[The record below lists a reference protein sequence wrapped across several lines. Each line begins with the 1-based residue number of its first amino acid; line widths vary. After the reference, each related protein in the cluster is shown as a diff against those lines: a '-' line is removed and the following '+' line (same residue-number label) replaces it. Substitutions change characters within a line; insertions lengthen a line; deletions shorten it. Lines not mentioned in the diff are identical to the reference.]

1 MRHEKATAPVE
12 QFSYLM
18 SHVSC
23 LGKLNKKSAFNRFL
37 AKLLPALLLCH
48 LGTAAPLPPRPFP
61 PDTVRRGLAP
71 VVAPS
76 DTLVRVLPCPAGP
89 ERRRVGQVV
98 FAGNSVTHERIL
110 RAELDFRPGDTLAL
124 PDLAARLESN
134 RRRLF
139 NLQLFHAVLAQASC
153 NSQGNWQILFSVQ
166 ERWYTF
172 PVPIFSLA
180 DRNFRAWLDRADRW
194 QRLDYGLH
202 LTRVNFRGRN
212 EQVILNLQ
220 FGFNRKYELFYEAPG
235 LGRRR
240 RLGFGA
246 GVSSYQSRTVDYATR
261 ADRLVPVRADDGF
274 PIQRF
279 YASGGLRLRH
289 TVQSLSALDV
299 SYHRQQI
306 SDSVVA
312 RNPAYFGGRAGREF
326 LDVSLVST
334 RNRRNTFAYPL
345 TGSFAQAALTHRV
358 FLTSGLPD
366 LTAVRLRG
374 ARYLALGGRFY
385 YAAGLS
391 GQLRLTRA
399 LAYADSRAFG
409 YETLVRGFD
418 EYVVDGRHY
427 ALAQQGVSYRLFNAT
442 KIRLNALNNPKINTI
457 PLVLYLNL
465 FTDAGYVFAPP
476 ARPGNRLPNQ
486 LLSSVG
492 LGLHAVTFY
501 DRVFT
506 VEYTLNS
513 LGQTGYFFRT
523 EFPI

>member
-1 MRHEKATAPVE
+1 M
-12 QFSYLM
+12 L
-18 SHVSC
+18 
-23 LGKLNKKSAFNRFL
+23 
-37 AKLLPALLLCH
+37 ALLLFW
-48 LGTAAPLPPRPFP
+48 LGAAAPLPLPAPA
-61 PDTVRRGLAP
+61 DTTVRRGLAP
-71 VVAPS
+71 VVAPRDS
-76 DTLVRVLPCPAGP
+76 LVRVLPCPGP
-89 ERRRVGQVV
+89 VRRRVSQVLFV
-98 FAGNSVTHERIL
+98 GNSVTKERIL

-124 PDLAARLESN
+124 PDLAARLEAN

-153 NSQGNWQILFSVQ
+153 NSQGEWLILFSVQ

-180 DRNFRAWLDRADRW
+180 DRNFRAWLNRADRW

-212 EQVILNLQ
+212 EQVITNLQ

-246 GVSSYQSRTVDYATR
+246 GVSYYQSHTVDYATL
-261 ADRLVPVRADDGF
+261 ADRLTPVSDDDRF

-289 TVQSLSALDV
+289 TVQSLSAFDI
-299 SYHRQQI
+299 SYHREQI
-306 SDSVVA
+306 STEVFA
-312 RNPAYFGGRAGREF
+312 ANPDYYGGRATREY
-326 LDVSLVST
+326 LDFSFGST
-334 RNRRNTFAYPL
+334 RNHRNTFAYPL

-358 FLTSGLPD
+358 FLNPGLAD
-366 LTAVRLRG
+366 LTALRLRY

-385 YAAGLS
+385 YALGLG
-391 GQLRLTRA
+391 GQLRLSRA
-399 LAYADSRAFG
+399 LAYTDSHAFG
-409 YETLVRGFD
+409 YEALVRGFD
-418 EYVVDGRHY
+418 EYVVDGRH
-427 ALAQQGVSYRLFNAT
+427 ALLAQQGVSYRLFNAT
-442 KIRLNALNNPKINTI
+442 EIRLNALNNPKINTI

-465 FTDAGYVFAPP
+465 FADAGYVFAPQVV
-476 ARPGNRLPNQ
+476 PGNQLPNQ
-486 LLSSVG
+486 LLRSVG
-492 LGLHAVTFY
+492 LGLHFVTFY

-513 LGQTGYFFRT
+513 LGQTGYFLRT
-523 EFPI
+523 AFPI